1 MIGHIQEVECRR
13 HVQTW
18 GFEVG
23 LTDYHYHYCYHSIGM
38 LSDKGARRMLLD
50 KKSKAKYPHACCLA
64 KNLKETVTCML
75 LDKTSKQNH
84 HTHAYG
90 TRTKGNE
97 SCMLAALPCQMV
109 LKIAVCV

>member
-23 LTDYHYHYCYHSIGM
+23 LMDYHYYYHNIGM

-64 KNLKETVTCML
+64 KDLKETVTCML
-75 LDKTSKQNH
+75 LVKFKAKPS
-84 HTHAYG
+84 HACFWH
-90 TRTKGNE
+90 KNE
-97 SCMLAALPCQMV
+97 R
-109 LKIAVCV
+109 K